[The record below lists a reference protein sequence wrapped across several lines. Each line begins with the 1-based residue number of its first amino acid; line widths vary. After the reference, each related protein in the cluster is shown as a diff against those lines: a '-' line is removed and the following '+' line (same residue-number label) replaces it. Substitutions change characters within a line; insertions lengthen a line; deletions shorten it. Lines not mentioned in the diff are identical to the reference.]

1 MKQARIH
8 DSETFRIKDSFFMQR
23 SVSSSRT
30 RFSLCALTAA
40 AVLSMAAMSVQ
51 AQTQAADPNA
61 GKPNPVTNAIAKA
74 MGKLRADSDML
85 TVLEAHASLN
95 PKAIEKLDVA
105 SARAQPTIADAVNV
119 VLKQQGKSTKPE
131 DLVPGVTSQDT
142 TVQGAAG
149 ALPARIYT
157 PEGAG
162 PFPVVV
168 YFHGGGW
175 VIADKQV
182 YDGGARGLAKEA
194 NAVVI
199 SVDYRRAPEA
209 KFPAAWDD
217 ALASYKWALANAA
230 QHKGDPKRVALA
242 GESAGGNLAL
252 ATAIAARDAG
262 LQAPAHVLAVYP
274 VTQTSLNTESYIENA
289 VAKPLNRP
297 MVKWFVE
304 KTTRSPADLKDKRLQ
319 LIDAKLQGLA
329 PVTIINARIDPLRS
343 DGSKLEDALKKANVP
358 VERRD
363 YEGVTHEF
371 FGTAAV
377 VAKAKEAQAYAGQRL
392 KQAFGS

>member
-1 MKQARIH
+1 MTRKF
-8 DSETFRIKDSFFMQR
+8 TFTI
-23 SVSSSRT
+23 V
-30 RFSLCALTAA
+30 AVAA
-40 AVLSMAAMSVQ
+40 ALSAAAFAVQ
-51 AQTQAADPNA
+51 AQTNTNTNTPTANAEA
-61 GKPNPVTNAIAKA
+61 GKPNPVTNAISKA
-74 MGKLRADSDML
+74 MGKLRADADML
-85 TVLEAHASLN
+85 DVLNAHASLN
-95 PKAIEKLDVA
+95 PKAIEKVDVKT
-105 SARAQPTIADAVNV
+105 ARAQPTIADAVNV
-119 VLKQQGKSTKPE
+119 VLKQQGKSTNPE
-131 DLVPGVTSQDT
+131 ELVPGVTSVDT

-149 ALPARIYT
+149 MLPARIYT
-157 PEGAG
+157 PAGTG

-182 YDGGARGLAKEA
+182 YDGGARGLSKEA

-252 ATAIAARDAG
+252 ATAIAARDG
-262 LQAPAHVLAVYP
+262 SLQAPTAVVAVYP

-289 VAKPLNRP
+289 IAKPLNRA
-297 MVKWFVE
+297 MVKWFVD
-304 KTTRSPADLKDKRLQ
+304 KTTRSPADLKDTRLQ
-319 LIDAKLQGLA
+319 LIDAKLEGLPPA
-329 PVTIINARIDPLRS
+329 TIINARIDPLRS
-343 DGSKLEDALKKANVP
+343 DGAKMEDALKKANVP
-358 VERRD
+358 VERRE

-371 FGTAAV
+371 FGAAAV
-377 VAKAKEAQAYAGQRL
+377 VQKAKDAQAYAGQRL

>member
-1 MKQARIH
+1 MPVN
-8 DSETFRIKDSFFMQR
+8 FP
-23 SVSSSRT
+23 SSKHMHSMR
-30 RFSLCALTAA
+30 ALTIAA
-40 AVLSMAAMSVQ
+40 AVSVLALSAQ
-51 AQTQAADPNA
+51 AQTQAADPSA
-61 GKPNPVTNAIAKA
+61 GKPNPVTNAISKA
-74 MGKLRADSDML
+74 LGKLRADADMM

-95 PKAIEKLDVA
+95 PKAIEKLGVPA
-105 SARAQPTIADAVNV
+105 ARAQPTIADAVNV

-131 DLVPGVTSQDT
+131 DLVPGVTSMDT
-142 TVQGAAG
+142 TIQGAVG
-149 ALPARIYT
+149 KLPARIYT
-157 PEGAG
+157 PDGPG

-182 YDGGARGLAKEA
+182 YDGGARGIAKEA

-217 ALASYKWALANAA
+217 ALASYKWALENAG
-230 QHKGDPKRVALA
+230 QHKGDPKRIALA
-242 GESAGGNLAL
+242 GESAGGNLAV

-262 LQAPAHVLAVYP
+262 LQAPVHVLSVYP
-274 VTQTSLNTESYIENA
+274 VAQNSLNTESYIENA
-289 VAKPLNRP
+289 IAKPLNRA
-297 MVKWFVE
+297 MVKWFVD
-304 KTTRSPADLKDKRLQ
+304 KVTRTPVDLKDPRIQ

-343 DGSKLEDALKKANVP
+343 DGAKLEDALRNANVP
-358 VERRD
+358 VERRE

-392 KQAFGS
+392 KGAFGS

>member
-1 MKQARIH
+1 MTRN
-8 DSETFRIKDSFFMQR
+8 
-23 SVSSSRT
+23 SRFT
-30 RFSLCALTAA
+30 LGTVAIAA
-40 AVLSMAAMSVQ
+40 ALSVAAFAVQ
-51 AQTQAADPNA
+51 AQTAPAADANA
-61 GKPNPVTNAIAKA
+61 GKPNPVTNAISKA
-74 MGKLRADSDML
+74 MGKLRADADML
-85 TVLEAHASLN
+85 DVLNAHASLN
-95 PKAIEKLDVA
+95 PKAIEKVDVA
-105 SARAQPTIADAVNV
+105 TARAQPTIADAVNV

-131 DLVPGVTSQDT
+131 DLVPGVTSMDT

-149 ALPARIYT
+149 MLPARIYT
-157 PEGAG
+157 PDGPG

-182 YDGGARGLAKEA
+182 YDGGARGLSKEA
-194 NAVVI
+194 NAVVV

-230 QHKGDPKRVALA
+230 QHKGDPKRIALA

-252 ATAIAARDAG
+252 ATAIAARDG
-262 LQAPAHVLAVYP
+262 GVQAPSAVIAVYP

-289 VAKPLNRP
+289 IAKPLNRA
-297 MVKWFVE
+297 MVKWFVD

-319 LIDAKLQGLA
+319 LIDAKLEGLP

-343 DGSKLEDALKKANVP
+343 DGSKMEDALKKASVP
-358 VERRD
+358 VERRE

-371 FGTAAV
+371 FGAAAV
-377 VAKAKEAQAYAGQRL
+377 IQKAKEAQAYAGQRL
-392 KQAFGS
+392 KAAFGS